1 MKKKK
6 QVSSKKLLTKKKPE
20 KSLLVFLKKQAG
32 RSSSGRITVRHQ
44 GGGVKRL
51 YRIVDFGQEKID
63 IPAKVIALE
72 YDPYRT
78 AFLALLEY
86 DDGKKRY
93 RIASK
98 DLKVGDKIIC
108 SEKTEIKTGNRLK
121 LKNILVGTMVYNIE
135 LEPGRGGKM
144 VRAAGASAKV
154 SAQEGKYT
162 NLEMPSG
169 EIRKVLQECY
179 ATVGTVSHPEW
190 RYAVIGK
197 AGINRLKGK
206 RPTVRGSA
214 MNPIDHP
221 HGGGEGRSPIGLKYP
236 KTPWGKHALGV
247 KTRKKKWTDKYII
260 QRRKRKK
267 R

>member
-6 QVSSKKLLTKKKPE
+6 LSPKKILTKKKPE
-20 KSLLVFLKKQAG
+20 KRLLVSLKARAG
-32 RSSSGRITVRHQ
+32 RGSSGRITVRHK

-51 YRIVDFGQEKID
+51 YRMVDFGQEKID
-63 IPAKVIALE
+63 IPAKVVALE

-86 DDGKKRY
+86 NDGKKRY
-93 RIASK
+93 RLAPSDIK
-98 DLKVGDKIIC
+98 IGEEIIC
-108 SEKTEIKTGNRLK
+108 SEKAEIKTGNRMK
-121 LKNILVGTMVYNIE
+121 VKNIPVGTMVYNIE
-135 LEPGRGGKM
+135 LVPGEGGKI
-144 VRAAGASAKV
+144 VRSAGAAAKV
-154 SAQEGKYT
+154 LAHEGRYT

-169 EIRKVLQECY
+169 EIRMVFQKCY
-179 ATVGTVSHPEW
+179 ATVGAVSHPEW
-190 RYAVIGK
+190 RYQIVGK
-197 AGINRLKGK
+197 AGRSRLKGK
-206 RPTVRGSA
+206 RPTVRGTA
-214 MNPIDHP
+214 MVPADHP

-260 QRRKRKK
+260 KRRKKKK

>member
-1 MKKKK
+1 MKKGKL
-6 QVSSKKLLTKKKPE
+6 SSKKLLTKKRPE
-20 KSLLVFLKKQAG
+20 KRLLISLKRRAG
-32 RSSSGRITVRHQ
+32 RTSSGRISVRHQ

-86 DDGKKRY
+86 KNGEKRY
-93 RIASK
+93 RIAPLG
-98 DLKVGDKIIC
+98 LKIGDEIIC

-121 LKNILVGTMVYNIE
+121 LKNVPVGTMVYNIE
-135 LEPGRGGKM
+135 LEPGRGGKI
-144 VRAAGASAKV
+144 VRSAGTTAKIL
-154 SAQEGKYT
+154 AQEEKYT
-162 NLEMPSG
+162 NLEMPST
-169 EIRKVLQECY
+169 EIRKVLRENY
-179 ATVGTVSHPEW
+179 ATIGTVSHPEK
-190 RYAVIGK
+190 RYTIVGK
-197 AGINRLKGK
+197 AGTNRLKGK
-206 RPTVRGSA
+206 RPAVRGSV
-214 MNPIDHP
+214 MNPVDHP
-221 HGGGEGRSPIGLKYP
+221 HGGGEGRASIGLKYP

-260 QRRKRKK
+260 KRRKKKK